1 MFVTAHEDL
10 EDICGIIKN
19 IANKNVNLC
28 CVDEDSS
35 ENFIPTTVV
44 EKEAKT
50 NKKMMH
56 LVPSCSPH
64 PPTFD
69 ASQLSQLDFDLDLLP
84 LSDCQVP
91 SPTSSLSPLDL
102 PVSPTMFSPDN
113 SKDDRRYAGVPS
125 PGSSMSPSSPYS
137 PAGRGER
144 KISTQSA
151 GLQEVD
157 MSSINLQ
164 ESLLEFTQLQ
174 DKIKQEQDFLLDSNS
189 GALSLDTGLAGPS
202 FPMSMPSH
210 RYSMSSEGG
219 QTYPLSPDSTH
230 QSQDV
235 KLEPLDFL
243 EKSAMVPTM
252 ISKTHTVTS
261 QTQQPPS
268 ISIPLSSRHPSSSSV
283 HPSLLTMSSPTYL
296 QAPHHQQEHTLLKQC
311 LQDTSFQTKYNLKP
325 FDFGVT
331 TGFVSEQSS
340 TKLKAM
346 QRSDV
351 KKEPLSEGPRQ
362 THKPLKPTLSDV
374 KIEPLLDLAADQVS
388 KEITN
393 TCEMLSISSNP
404 RQWSNEDV
412 KSWLYWTVQQFSI
425 PMSLLDLDLWNMD
438 GQSIMTFGEE
448 EFKQRLPQREGE
460 TLFAQ
465 FDIWRTN
472 SIYEQTYI
480 PQSCGQESQ
489 QVPRYAPPPYP
500 DYWQE
505 GPVSGAEGHHQQGPP
520 SHESISHNPDN
531 FSDIAYMLQML
542 DHQNNPVG
550 DPQTHYITPKTEPG
564 LGPQYSPH
572 HSHQTSPPPYPGSD
586 HHSEAGTVGS
596 DYGVDPMEEEED
608 EEEEEPAVPIKAPS
622 RPGTNIHLWQFVK
635 ELLMQPNLYGNYIHW
650 IDRPKGIF
658 KIVDSV
664 KVATLWGKRKN
675 RPAMNYDK
683 LSRSLRQYY
692 KKGIMKKTER
702 SQRLVY
708 QFCHPY
714 HL

>member
-1 MFVTAHEDL
+1 MPMS
-10 EDICGIIKN
+10 
-19 IANKNVNLC
+19 IAEHGSYYWNHNL
-28 CVDEDSS
+28 
-35 ENFIPTTVV
+35 PQQQQQ
-44 EKEAKT
+44 
-50 NKKMMH
+50 MMH

-69 ASQLSQLDFDLDLLP
+69 ASQLDFDLDLLP

-91 SPTSSLSPLDL
+91 SPTSSLSPFDL

-125 PGSSMSPSSPYS
+125 PGSSISPSSPYS

-144 KISTQSA
+144 RISTQSA

-174 DKIKQEQDFLLDSNS
+174 DKIKQEQDLLLDSNS
-189 GALSLDTGLAGPS
+189 GAISLETGLAGPAS

-210 RYSMSSEGG
+210 RYSMSSESGHA
-219 QTYPLSPDSTH
+219 YPMSPDSTH
-230 QSQDV
+230 HSREV

-243 EKSAMVPTM
+243 EKSSLVNTASS
-252 ISKTHTVTS
+252 SKTHTVTS

-268 ISIPLSSRHPSSSSV
+268 VSNPPTGRNPASASI

-296 QAPHHQQEHTLLKQC
+296 QAPHTSHENPLLKQC

-340 TKLKAM
+340 TKHKSL
-346 QRSDV
+346 QRSDI
-351 KKEPLSEGPRQ
+351 KKEPQSEVSIQ
-362 THKPLKPTLSDV
+362 THKPLKPSLSDV
-374 KIEPLLDLAADQVS
+374 KIEPLLDLAADQIR

-393 TCEMLSISSNP
+393 TCEMLSISPNP
-404 RQWSNEDV
+404 LQWSVEDV
-412 KSWLYWTVQQFSI
+412 KSWLLWTVQQFSI

-438 GQSIMTFGEE
+438 GQAFMGFGEE
-448 EFKQRLPQREGE
+448 DFKQRLPQREGE

-472 SIYEQTYI
+472 SNYEQAF

-500 DYWQE
+500 DYWGGE
-505 GPVSGAEGHHQQGPP
+505 SHPGAEGHHAQGPA
-520 SHESISHNPDN
+520 SHEAISHSDN

-572 HSHQTSPPPYPGSD
+572 HPHQMSPPPYPGSD
-586 HHSEAGTVGS
+586 HHSEAGTAGS
-596 DYGVDPMEEEED
+596 DFGVDPMEEEED
-608 EEEEEPAVPIKAPS
+608 EEEEEVEPPVQKAPS

-650 IDRPKGIF
+650 IDRQKGIF

>member
-1 MFVTAHEDL
+1 MNIL
-10 EDICGIIKN
+10 EYGFHYW
-19 IANKNVNLC
+19 NL
-28 CVDEDSS
+28 
-35 ENFIPTTVV
+35 P
-44 EKEAKT
+44 KPHQQ
-50 NKKMMH
+50 MMH

-69 ASQLSQLDFDLDLLP
+69 ASQLDFDLDLLP
-84 LSDCQVP
+84 LADCQVP

-125 PGSSMSPSSPYS
+125 PGSSISPNSPYS
-137 PAGRGER
+137 PAERGER
-144 KISTQSA
+144 RISTQSA

-174 DKIKQEQDFLLDSNS
+174 DKIKQEQDLLLDSNS
-189 GALSLDTGLAGPS
+189 GALSLETGLAGPS
-202 FPMSMPSH
+202 SFPMSMPAH
-210 RYSMSSEGG
+210 RFSMSSESG
-219 QTYPLSPDSTH
+219 QTYPLSPDSTQ

-243 EKSAMVPTM
+243 EKSSLVHAASSTM
-252 ISKTHTVTS
+252 ISSSKTHTVTS
-261 QTQQPPS
+261 HTQQPSS
-268 ISIPLSSRHPSSSSV
+268 ISNAPTSRNPSSSSV

-296 QAPHHQQEHTLLKQC
+296 HAPHHQQENPLLKQC
-311 LQDTSFQTKYNLKP
+311 LQDTSFKTKYNLKP
-325 FDFGVT
+325 FDFGLT

-351 KKEPLSEGPRQ
+351 KKETQSEGPRQ
-362 THKPLKPTLSDV
+362 AQKSFKPNLADV
-374 KIEPLLDLAADQVS
+374 KIEPLLDLAADQVR

-404 RQWSNEDV
+404 RQWLKEDV
-412 KSWLYWTVQQFSI
+412 KSWLLWTVQQFSI

-438 GQSIMTFGEE
+438 GQTIMTFGEE
-448 EFKQRLPQREGE
+448 DFKHRLPQREGE

-472 SIYEQTYI
+472 SNYDQTYI
-480 PQSCGQESQ
+480 PQSCSQESQ

-500 DYWQE
+500 DYWGE
-505 GPVSGAEGHHQQGPP
+505 GPLSGAEGHHHHGPP
-520 SHESISHNPDN
+520 SHEAIAHPPDN

-596 DYGVDPMEEEED
+596 DFGVDPMEEEDD
-608 EEEEEPAVPIKAPS
+608 EEEEEIEVPQKSPT

-635 ELLMQPNLYGNYIHW
+635 ELLMQQNLYGNYIHW

>member
-1 MFVTAHEDL
+1 MLLTQDRVLGET
-10 EDICGIIKN
+10 
-19 IANKNVNLC
+19 
-28 CVDEDSS
+28 
-35 ENFIPTTVV
+35 
-44 EKEAKT
+44 
-50 NKKMMH
+50 MMH

-102 PVSPTMFSPDN
+102 PVSPTMFSPEN
-113 SKDDRRYAGVPS
+113 SKEDRRYAGVPS
-125 PGSSMSPSSPYS
+125 PGSSLSPNSPYS

-144 KISTQSA
+144 RISSQSV

-157 MSSINLQ
+157 VSNINLQ

-174 DKIKQEQDFLLDSNS
+174 DKIKKEQDLLLDSS
-189 GALSLDTGLAGPS
+189 SLEPASLNPS
-202 FPMSMPSH
+202 FPLSLPSQTYSMPSDSGH
-210 RYSMSSEGG
+210 AF
-219 QTYPLSPDSTH
+219 PLSPDSTQ
-230 QSQDV
+230 QSQSV

-243 EKSAMVPTM
+243 EKSSLIRGNPLT
-252 ISKTHTVTS
+252 ISSSTTHTETS
-261 QTQQPPS
+261 HTQQQSVSSSQPS
-268 ISIPLSSRHPSSSSV
+268 GSSVHSNMLTNSSPSYPLSSSTHGP
-283 HPSLLTMSSPTYL
+283 
-296 QAPHHQQEHTLLKQC
+296 QENPLLKQC

-325 FDFGVT
+325 FNFGVT

-340 TKLKAM
+340 TKLKEI
-346 QRSDV
+346 QRSEV
-351 KKEPLSEGPRQ
+351 KQEPQVEG
-362 THKPLKPTLSDV
+362 HKPLKPTLSDV
-374 KIEPLLDLAADQVS
+374 KIEPLLDLAADQVR
-388 KEITN
+388 KEIAN
-393 TCEMLSISSNP
+393 TCEMLTISPNP
-404 RQWSNEDV
+404 RQWSKEDIR
-412 KSWLYWTVQQFSI
+412 SWLLWTVQQFSI

-438 GQSIMTFGEE
+438 GSALMGFTEDD
-448 EFKQRLPQREGE
+448 FKQRLPQREGE
-460 TLFAQ
+460 TLYAQ

-472 SIYEQTYI
+472 SNYDQTYV
-480 PQSCGQESQ
+480 PQSCGLESM

-500 DYWQE
+500 EYWQE
-505 GPVSGAEGHHQQGPP
+505 GVEGTVQGAASQEAL
-520 SHESISHNPDN
+520 SHNPDG

-564 LGPQYSPH
+564 VGPQYSPLP
-572 HSHQTSPPPYPGSD
+572 SHQMSPPPYPGTDHLSD
-586 HHSEAGTVGS
+586 AGNTGSEF
-596 DYGVDPMEEEED
+596 GVDPMEEDED
-608 EEEEEPAVPIKAPS
+608 EEEEEGDTSQKSPS

-635 ELLMQPNLYGNYIHW
+635 ELLLQPNLYGNYIHW

>member
-1 MFVTAHEDL
+1 MEYGHYYWDVPKPREQ
-10 EDICGIIKN
+10 
-19 IANKNVNLC
+19 
-28 CVDEDSS
+28 
-35 ENFIPTTVV
+35 
-44 EKEAKT
+44 
-50 NKKMMH
+50 MMH

-125 PGSSMSPSSPYS
+125 PGSSISPLSPYS

-202 FPMSMPSH
+202 FPMSMPPH
-210 RYSMSSEGG
+210 RFSMSSEGG
-219 QTYPLSPDSTH
+219 QSFPLSPDSTQQGH
-230 QSQDV
+230 DV
-235 KLEPLDFL
+235 KMEPLDFL
-243 EKSAMVPTM
+243 EKSSMVPPL
-252 ISKTHTVTS
+252 ISTATTHTVTS
-261 QTQQPPS
+261 QTQPPPS
-268 ISIPLSSRHPSSSSV
+268 ISIPETSHQPTSSSI

-296 QAPHHQQEHTLLKQC
+296 QAPHQQQEHTLLKQC

-325 FDFGVT
+325 FDFGLT

-351 KKEPLSEGPRQ
+351 KKEPQSEGATQ
-362 THKPLKPTLSDV
+362 GHKPLKPTLSDV
-374 KIEPLLDLAADQVS
+374 KMEPLIDLAADQVR
-388 KEITN
+388 KEINN

-404 RQWSNEDV
+404 RQWSKEDV
-412 KSWLYWTVQQFSI
+412 KSWLLWTFQQFSI

-438 GQSIMTFGEE
+438 GQTIMTYNEE
-448 EFKQRLPQREGE
+448 DFKQRLPQAREGE
-460 TLFAQ
+460 TLFTQ

-472 SIYEQTYI
+472 STYDQVYI

-500 DYWQE
+500 DYWPE
-505 GPVSGAEGHHQQGPP
+505 GTLSGAEGHHQSAPTSQ
-520 SHESISHNPDN
+520 ESISHNPDN

-550 DPQTHYITPKTEPG
+550 DPQTHYITPKQEPG
-564 LGPQYSPH
+564 AGPQYSPH
-572 HSHQTSPPPYPGSD
+572 HSHQASPPPYPGSD
-586 HHSEAGTVGS
+586 IQSEAGTVGS
-596 DYGVDPMEEEED
+596 DYGVDPMEEDED
-608 EEEEEPAVPIKAPS
+608 EEEEESEPPQKSPS